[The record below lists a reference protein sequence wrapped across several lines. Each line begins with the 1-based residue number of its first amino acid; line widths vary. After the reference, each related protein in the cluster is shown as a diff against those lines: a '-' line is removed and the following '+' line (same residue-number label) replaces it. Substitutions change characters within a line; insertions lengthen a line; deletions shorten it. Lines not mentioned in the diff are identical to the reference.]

1 MTLRLATVAS
11 YYPPFVGG
19 VASHVHALAQ
29 ELAVLGVES
38 HIITRQWGSQ
48 PGTVTVER
56 ESECVTIYR
65 IAATQ
70 QRWQASSSFVA
81 RTVALI
87 RDIKPHLQHAHE
99 LLLPTTAALLAKHV
113 SGRRVVVSVHSSG
126 PELGECARL
135 QRAALG
141 PQRIPYVLGNVDHFV
156 AVSSAVDADF
166 EAMGVQ
172 GARRTVIPN
181 GVDMQR
187 FRPVSP
193 SERANLRNR
202 LGLPDGVLSIYT
214 GRLVSEKRILPLAE
228 SWRHVRQK
236 HPDAWLIL
244 VGGGDQMEELQGL
257 QAPGLWLAGSQSDVV
272 PYLQA
277 ADLFVLPSAAEGFSL
292 STLEG
297 LACGLPVV
305 ATNVGAIPQLVV
317 DGEMGRIVPPEDMPA
332 FVKALCDLLDQR
344 AEWGSMGAAARRHVA
359 EAYSTS
365 SMAQRLLALYQNV
378 LSNK

>member
-1 MTLRLATVAS
+1 MTLRLATIAS

-19 VASHVHALAQ
+19 VASHVHAVAG
-29 ELAVLGVES
+29 ELAALGVES

-48 PGTVTVER
+48 AGAVTVER
-56 ESECVTIYR
+56 ESDCVTVHR
-65 IAATQ
+65 IAVTQ
-70 QRWQASSSFVA
+70 QRWQASSTFVA
-81 RTVALI
+81 RTAALV
-87 RDIKPHLQHAHE
+87 REIKPHLQHAHE
-99 LLLPTTAALLAKHV
+99 LLLPATAALLAKHL

-141 PQRIPYVLGNVDHFV
+141 PQRVPYVLGNVDHFV

-166 EAMGVQ
+166 EALGIQ
-172 GARRTVIPN
+172 SAKRTLIPN

-187 FRPVSP
+187 FRPLPP
-193 SERANLRNR
+193 SERASLRHR
-202 LGLPDGVLSIYT
+202 LGLPEGALSVYT
-214 GRLVSEKRILPLAE
+214 GRLVSEKRVLSLAK

-236 HPDAWLIL
+236 HQDAWLVL
-244 VGGGDQMEELQGL
+244 VGDGDQMEELRNL
-257 QAPGLWLAGSQSDVV
+257 QAPGVWLAGSQSDVV

-305 ATNVGAIPQLVV
+305 VTNVGAIPQLVV
-317 DGEMGRIVPPEDMPA
+317 DGAMGRIVPPEDMGA
-332 FVKALCDLLDQR
+332 FVGALCDLLDQR
-344 AEWGSMGAAARRHVA
+344 AAWGTMGAAARSHVA
-359 EAYSTS
+359 EAYSTK

-378 LSNK
+378 LSK